1 MPNGKPKL
9 TDTGKRL
16 TPEQT
21 KRIEDARKGP
31 SMSINLEIGQTII
44 DNLPPHHWVRQAV
57 IEHGLP
63 EDRKY
68 GADTKTGQIFF
79 VEYGE

>member
-1 MPNGKPKL
+1 VENPKI

-21 KRIEDARKGP
+21 TRIEDARNNP
-31 SMSINLEIGQTII
+31 VMSIDLKKGQTIL
-44 DNLPPHHWVRQAV
+44 DNTPPHYWVRQAA

-68 GADTKTGQIFF
+68 GADTASGQIFF
-79 VEYGE
+79 VDYA